1 MFYDSNLELDDEQS
15 ITQALGF
22 NRYEN
27 FMERYL
33 QELHTVLAPLE
44 KSFTTRILGQC
55 KDFALRMESFE
66 KLEECLEQ
74 LRHSVV
80 YLMKNDL
87 TQELKLRG
95 HKVSCEFNLEK
106 KDNFFWK
113 IMINLSKMK
122 S

>member
-44 KSFTTRILGQC
+44 KSFTTRILEQC

-87 TQELKLRG
+87 TQELKLGG

-106 KDNFFWK
+106 KDHFFWK
-113 IMINLSKMK
+113 IMINLPKMK